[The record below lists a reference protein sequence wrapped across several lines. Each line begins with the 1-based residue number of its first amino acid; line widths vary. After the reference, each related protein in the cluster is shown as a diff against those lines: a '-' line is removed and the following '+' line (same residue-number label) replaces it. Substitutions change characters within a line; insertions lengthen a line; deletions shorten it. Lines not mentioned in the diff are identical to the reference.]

1 MKKPY
6 KPCDFDYL
14 SLSTKQRFLAVLDMA
29 PDFIANGFT
38 IDHCK
43 LYESKQYRE
52 ASRLKKKFDTS
63 ITLTSSFN
71 TKIKEASLRKII
83 TLQQGIISKP
93 GRVNTYK

>member
-1 MKKPY
+1 MIYCY
-6 KPCDFDYL
+6 KQYNEE
-14 SLSTKQRFLAVLDMA
+14 SS
-29 PDFIANGFT
+29 PDFIANVFT
-38 IDHCK
+38 KDHCK
-43 LYESKQYRE
+43 LSEPKQYGE
-52 ASRLKKKFDTS
+52 ASRLKKKKFDTS